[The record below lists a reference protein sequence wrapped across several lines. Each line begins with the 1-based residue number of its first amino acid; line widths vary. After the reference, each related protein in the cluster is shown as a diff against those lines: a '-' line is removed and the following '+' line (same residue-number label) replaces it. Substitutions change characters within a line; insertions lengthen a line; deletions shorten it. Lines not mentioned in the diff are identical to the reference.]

1 MILYLQTM
9 QNPIEVKICPIVDA
23 VLEIR
28 FQSTVP
34 ASAVFGI
41 IYGAI
46 YQEFDKTETLPI
58 MQIPEP
64 LRETDP
70 NFKFKG
76 HYKLTNKDGYSLQ
89 IGPDVLVFGSII
101 PYQGWPTFSDFFYPL
116 LHKILELN
124 IISNFTRL
132 GQRVINL
139 FENVVHTDFKINL
152 EIINKDISPLN
163 VIIRTE
169 HINES
174 FVCVL
179 QYSTNTEAI
188 NNGRQIKGHL
198 VDIDISKEL
207 DSNFRDNFKQEI
219 EKSHNIEKELFF
231 SLLEQNLLDRLQPTY
246 E

>member
-1 MILYLQTM
+1 M
-9 QNPIEVKICPIVDA
+9 QNPKEVKICPIVDA

-41 IYGAI
+41 IYGALN
-46 YQEFDKTETLPI
+46 QDFVKLDTLPI

-76 HYKLTNKDGYSLQ
+76 HYRLTNKDGYSLQ

-101 PYQGWPTFSDFFYPL
+101 PYEGWAAFSSFFYPL
-116 LHKILELN
+116 LEKVLGLG

-139 FENVVHTDFKINL
+139 FENVAHSDFKITL
-152 EIINKDISPLN
+152 EIISKEISPSN
-163 VIIRTE
+163 VIIRSE
-169 HINES
+169 HI
-174 FVCVL
+174 
-179 QYSTNTEAI
+179 
-188 NNGRQIKGHL
+188 
-198 VDIDISKEL
+198 KE
-207 DSNFRDNFKQEI
+207 I
-219 EKSHNIEKELFF
+219 FF
-231 SLLEQNLLDRLQPTY
+231 MCFTVFY
-246 E
+246 